1 MLDNKPINFRTT
13 KAEER
18 IRAMEI
24 CNACRYCESICPVFP
39 EITRFRTFTNE
50 DMTYFAN
57 LCHNCKG
64 CYHGCQYAPPHEFDL
79 NIPKIF
85 SEIRVESYA
94 DYAFPSFLGKLF
106 ARNGTFVSIIIAIS
120 IALAL
125 IVGIIYNDSESLFTV
140 FKGEG
145 SFYKVIPYEIMSG
158 VSTLICINIVIAFF
172 LGFKN
177 FWNSTGNKMGELLDL
192 SLWKSALAD
201 IATLRHMGGGEE
213 AHGCTHQSDKY
224 TQSKKYYHH
233 ALMYGFIGTLIAT
246 TLAAIYHYVFGWP
259 APYGYFSLPVIFG
272 TLGGIMMLVGT
283 VGLTIIKIKM
293 DPKPVA
299 KQFLGME
306 YSFIFL
312 LFFVSLTGLILLFWR
327 ETIYMPIWLCI
338 HLGFVLAFFLIL
350 PYCKFVHALY
360 RFAALLKY
368 AKNKKK
374 DNHMK

>member
-1 MLDNKPINFRTT
+1 MSNNVINFSTS
-13 KAEER
+13 KQKER
-18 IRAMEI
+18 IRAIEI

-39 EITRFRTFTNE
+39 EITRFKTFTNE

-85 SEIRVESYA
+85 AEVRVESYT

-106 ARNGTFVSIIIAIS
+106 AKNGTVVSIVIALS

-125 IVGIIYNDSESLFTV
+125 IAGILFNDANSLFTA
-140 FKGEG
+140 FNGEG
-145 SFYKVIPYEIMSG
+145 SFYKVIPYGIMTG
-158 VSTLICINIVIAFF
+158 VSMLICLNVVIAFF
-172 LGFKN
+172 FGFKN
-177 FWNSTGNKMGELLDL
+177 FWNSTGNKMSELLDL
-192 SLWKSALAD
+192 SIWIQALRD
-201 IATLRHMGGGEE
+201 IATLRHMGGGDDKR
-213 AHGCTHQSDKY
+213 GCTHTSDKY
-224 TQSKKYYHH
+224 TQARRYYHH
-233 ALMYGFIGTLIAT
+233 ALMYGFIGTFIAT
-246 TLAAIYHYVFGWP
+246 CLAAFYHYALHLQG
-259 APYGYFSLPVIFG
+259 PYDYFSAPVIFG
-272 TLGGIMMLVGT
+272 TLGGILMIIGT
-283 VGLTIIKIKM
+283 VGLSVVKVKM
-293 DPKPVA
+293 DEAPVA

-312 LFFVSLTGLILLFWR
+312 LFFVSLTGLILLFVR
-327 ETIYMPIWLCI
+327 ETIYMPMWLCI

-368 AKNKKK
+368 AKNKKN
-374 DNHMK
+374 DSLTN